1 MVQLKN
7 ILILG
12 AGLSSTTLIKF
23 LIKNSEKYNWKI
35 TVADKIKELA
45 EKKVKNHKNTKAI
58 SIDINNT
65 DYLAEIIKNNDVIV
79 SMLPAFMHPQIANIC
94 LKYHKHLATAS
105 YLSEEISRMD
115 SEVKNKKLLFL
126 NELGVDPGLDHIS
139 AMTIIDRIRNNGDT
153 ILSFRSDTG
162 GLIAPE
168 YDNNP
173 WNYKF
178 TWNPRNVILAGYGTA
193 RYLEENQVKYIP
205 YNQLFSRI
213 VKTTIK
219 GIGNFEAYAN
229 RDSLKYIDKY
239 NLKGIKSIIR
249 GTFRREGFCEAW
261 NIFVQLGMT
270 DDSYDIINNEE
281 ITLRE
286 FTNKFLAYH
295 KTESVE
301 KKFKLFIKRY
311 TLNNIYNK
319 FEWLNLFSDKII
331 PFKNATPA
339 VVLQWLLQNKWN
351 LEVDDKDMIVMQH
364 QIIYQHKE
372 TIKKLTSWISVN
384 GKDSE
389 DTAMAMTVGM
399 PLAIAIKL
407 LMTGKIKIHGV
418 HIPTIPKLY
427 KPIMRELSKEGIMF
441 NEQVTKIS

>member
-45 EKKVKNHKNTKAI
+45 DKKVKNHKNTKAI

-65 DYLAEIIKNNDVIV
+65 NYLAEIIKNNDVIV
-79 SMLPAFMHPQIANIC
+79 SMLPAFMHPEIASIC

-139 AMTIIDRIRNNGDT
+139 AMTIIDRIKDSGDT

-162 GLIAPE
+162 GLISPE

-193 RYLEENQVKYIP
+193 KYLEEGQIKYIP

-213 VKTTIK
+213 VKTRIK
-219 GIGNFEAYAN
+219 ELGNFEAYAN

-239 NLKGIKSIIR
+239 NLKGVKSIIR

-301 KKFKLFIKRY
+301 KKFKHFIKRY

-319 FEWLNLFSDKII
+319 FEWLELFSDKII
-331 PFKNATPA
+331 PLKNATPA
-339 VVLQWLLQNKWN
+339 VVLQWILQNKWS
-351 LEVDDKDMIVMQH
+351 LEIDDKDMIVMQH
-364 QIIYQHKE
+364 QITYQHKE
-372 TIKKLTSWISVN
+372 TIKKLTSWIYVN
-384 GKDSE
+384 GTDSE
-389 DTAMAMTVGM
+389 NTAMAMTVGM
-399 PLAIAIKL
+399 PLAIAVKL
-407 LMTGKIKIHGV
+407 LMTGKIKMYGV
-418 HIPTIPKLY
+418 HIPTIPELY
-427 KPIMRELSKEGIMF
+427 KPIMNELSKEGIIF
-441 NEQVTKIS
+441 NEHITDIN

>member
-1 MVQLKN
+1 M
-7 ILILG
+7 G
-12 AGLSSTTLIKF
+12 
-23 LIKNSEKYNWKI
+23 
-35 TVADKIKELA
+35 
-45 EKKVKNHKNTKAI
+45 
-58 SIDINNT
+58 
-65 DYLAEIIKNNDVIV
+65 
-79 SMLPAFMHPQIANIC
+79 
-94 LKYHKHLATAS
+94 
-105 YLSEEISRMD
+105 

-139 AMTIIDRIRNNGDT
+139 AMTIIDRIKDSGDT

-193 RYLEENQVKYIP
+193 KYLEEDQVKYIP

-301 KKFKLFIKRY
+301 KKFKHFIKRY

-418 HIPTIPKLY
+418 HIPTIPELY